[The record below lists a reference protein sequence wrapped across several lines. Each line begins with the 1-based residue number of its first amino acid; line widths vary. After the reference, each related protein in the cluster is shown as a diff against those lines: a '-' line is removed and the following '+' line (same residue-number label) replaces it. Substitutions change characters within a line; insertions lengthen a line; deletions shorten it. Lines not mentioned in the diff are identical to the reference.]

1 MTSKASGP
9 QGDAGTT
16 PPADDRPLFIVGCVR
31 SGTTLTRDLLRRVP
45 GLICPE
51 ETHFF
56 RWSEPFRT
64 PHSFAPYRHNQL
76 LHKHR
81 QIDGVSEEDFETI
94 LCQSRSKA
102 ELQRNYIT
110 AFARAKGITGSYR
123 WFDKTPQ
130 NVYGTPIIVQQMPNA
145 RILHLVRNPLNVVAS
160 LLLGRQVKIP
170 DVHGACNYW
179 NESVQIMTT
188 MEAAYPD
195 RILTMRYEDLVA
207 DVPGAMAR
215 ILAHAQ
221 IDAPADLYAGSDAHH
236 ERNLWRTALDA
247 GALAAV
253 HMRCSALARRFGY
266 DLKADLA
273 RQNGA
278 D

>member
-1 MTSKASGP
+1 MTSKTSGP
-9 QGDAGTT
+9 QHEKAATLH
-16 PPADDRPLFIVGCVR
+16 ADDRPLFIVGCVR

-76 LHKHR
+76 LKKHR
-81 QIDGVSEEDFETI
+81 EIDGVIEEDFEAI
-94 LCQSRSKA
+94 LQTSRSKA

-110 AFARAKGITGSYR
+110 AFARAKGITGPYR

-130 NVYGTPIIVQQMPNA
+130 NVYGAPLIAQQMPNA
-145 RILHLVRNPLNVVAS
+145 RFLNLVRNPLNVVAS
-160 LLLGRQVKIP
+160 LVLGRQVKIP

-195 RILTMRYEDLVA
+195 RILTMRYEDLIA
-207 DVPGAMAR
+207 DVPAAMAQ
-215 ILAHAQ
+215 ILGHAH
-221 IDAPADLYAGSDAHH
+221 INAPTGLYNVADAHD
-236 ERNLWRTALDA
+236 ERNLWRKALDA
-247 GALAAV
+247 DALSAV
-253 HMRCSALARRFGY
+253 RLRCSALARRFGY
-266 DLKADLA
+266 DIEADL
-273 RQNGA
+273 G
-278 D
+278 

>member
-1 MTSKASGP
+1 MTSQASGARH
-9 QGDAGTT
+9 DAEAT
-16 PPADDRPLFIVGCVR
+16 PAADDRPLFIVGCVR

-76 LHKHR
+76 LRKHR
-81 QIDGVSEEDFETI
+81 QIDGVSEKDFETI
-94 LCQSRSKA
+94 LRQSRSKA

-110 AFARAKGITGSYR
+110 AFARAKGITGPYR

-160 LLLGRQVKIP
+160 LVLGRQVKIP

-179 NESVQIMTT
+179 NESVQIMIT
-188 MEAAYPD
+188 MQAAYPD

-207 DVPGAMAR
+207 DVPGSMAR
-215 ILAHAQ
+215 ILVHAQ
-221 IDAPADLYAGSDAHH
+221 IDAPADLYDGSDAHD
-236 ERNLWRTALDA
+236 ERNLWRKALDA
-247 GALAAV
+247 GALSAV
-253 HMRCSALARRFGY
+253 RVRCSALARRFGY
-266 DLKADLA
+266 DIEADLVG
-273 RQNGA
+273 QSMA